1 MKASEIAASLVAASH
16 ITFTGALPI
25 SSDDRS
31 IASIQS
37 AQGAST
43 VLTGPNTIGT
53 ADTQGAV
60 TTTQSLE
67 SNNGDEVS
75 ADGIEEDQYPPNSVE
90 LFELAKLPTSAIL
103 ELKLGDDIVASV
115 VFDEAKIPGLL
126 QALQEKEKEPLVEAR
141 EASSQQTENAAAL
154 PQIQDQAQS
163 VDDALA
169 QLIQKIDAM
178 THQQDVIIDRQ
189 DLHEQNERSNRKL
202 MLGSSIALTACCILV
217 LGIIVHE
224 VYTPRIARALSKLKR
239 YTVVWPGH
247 RRSRQEPSRTEA
259 SMAMEL
265 NDLEGGNRQTPC

>member
-53 ADTQGAV
+53 ADTQGTA